1 MFCFFPFSC
10 SFGREGEMPGK
21 EAEVRKGW
29 LRWSL
34 PVVPPQCEWGS
45 WSEQTSLMSQ
55 RGQECGCGSP
65 HIAWLS
71 WERRARWEKR
81 LQCRWKKG
89 ITGLE
94 EIAVYKVAF
103 QRASVGILI
112 LEKLK
117 GRVRAS
123 SCWLRESNPHPLA
136 HRTVSKARQTEK
148 ICLEKNWGGP
158 LTQMPHLERTSGCP
172 AEREGDRH
180 PNSALCQKAE
190 EGGFRLTETPSPFL
204 WVQA

>member
-1 MFCFFPFSC
+1 
-10 SFGREGEMPGK
+10 MPGK

-45 WSEQTSLMSQ
+45 RSGQTSPMSQ

-65 HIAWLS
+65 HRAWLS
-71 WERRARWEKR
+71 WERRALWEKR

-94 EIAVYKVAF
+94 EIAVYKIAF

-117 GRVRAS
+117 GSVRAS
-123 SCWLRESNPHPLA
+123 SCWLRESKPHPLA
-136 HRTVSKARQTEK
+136 HRTVSKARPTEK
-148 ICLEKNWGGP
+148 ICLEKNLGGP
-158 LTQMPHLERTSGCP
+158 LTQMPHLGLQNALQRG
-172 AEREGDRH
+172 RE
-180 PNSALCQKAE
+180 
-190 EGGFRLTETPSPFL
+190 T
-204 WVQA
+204 